1 MTFSRFFY
9 SVSFYLLSPIILL
22 RLLYRARRAPAYAR
36 RWAERFGF
44 VAEATGNKTI
54 WLHSV
59 SVGETLAAVPLVKAL
74 QQRYPDH
81 RLMVTCMTVTG
92 SERIRAA
99 FGDTVNHSYAPY
111 DMPDSV
117 ARFLNRVQ
125 PSILIIMETELW
137 PNTIAACCSRNIP
150 VILANGRLSAK
161 SAAAYSK
168 ISRLVRPMLWSMSA
182 VVAQHADDGA
192 RFTQLGLPDK
202 ALTIS
207 GNIKFDLH
215 LNSEVQAKAQSLAVQ
230 WRGDNQRPVLLA
242 ASTHPGE
249 DELILQAFGQIK
261 AALAVKPLLVLVPR
275 HPERFNDVAQL
286 CEQAGCRLARRS
298 AEQSTAEADILLGDT
313 MGELMAFYG
322 ACDLAF
328 VGGSLVAVGG
338 HNMIEPAA
346 WGVPIISGPQ
356 LFNFAEASRLLIEG
370 DAMVVCEDA
379 QSLAQQSIGL
389 LTNPQRRTQM
399 GAAARHIAEANRGAL
414 ERLLAVIDH
423 QL

>member
-215 LNSEVQAKAQSLAVQ
+215 LNSEVQAKDQSLAVQ

-242 ASTHPGE
+242 ASTHPG
-249 DELILQAFGQIK
+249 
-261 AALAVKPLLVLVPR
+261 
-275 HPERFNDVAQL
+275 
-286 CEQAGCRLARRS
+286 
-298 AEQSTAEADILLGDT
+298 
-313 MGELMAFYG
+313 
-322 ACDLAF
+322 
-328 VGGSLVAVGG
+328 
-338 HNMIEPAA
+338 
-346 WGVPIISGPQ
+346 
-356 LFNFAEASRLLIEG
+356 
-370 DAMVVCEDA
+370 
-379 QSLAQQSIGL
+379 
-389 LTNPQRRTQM
+389 
-399 GAAARHIAEANRGAL
+399 
-414 ERLLAVIDH
+414 
-423 QL
+423 

>member
-137 PNTIAACCSRNIP
+137 PNTIAACASRNIP

-161 SAAAYSK
+161 SAAAYGK
-168 ISRLVRPMLWSMSA
+168 IPRLVSPMLQSMSA

-192 RFTQLGLPDK
+192 RFTQLGLPPE
-202 ALTIS
+202 ALAIS

-215 LNSEVQAKAQSLAVQ
+215 LDSEVRAKAQSLTTEWQ
-230 WRGDNQRPVLLA
+230 GENQRPVLLA
-242 ASTHPGE
+242 ASTHAGE
-249 DELILQAFGQIK
+249 DELILQAYGQIK
-261 AALAVKPLLVLVPR
+261 AALSVAPLLVLVPR
-275 HPERFNDVAQL
+275 HPERFNQVAQL
-286 CEQAGCRLARRS
+286 CEQAGFVVVRRS
-298 AEQSTAEADILLGDT
+298 TGEPTAPADILLGDT
-313 MGELMAFYG
+313 MGELMSFYG

-328 VGGSLVAVGG
+328 VGGSLVPTGG

-346 WGVPIISGPQ
+346 WGVPVITGTY

-379 QSLAQQSIGL
+379 DNLAEQCIGL
-389 LTNPQRRTQM
+389 FANQQRRTQM
-399 GAAARHIAEANRGAL
+399 GDAARQIAEANRGAL
-414 ERLLAVIDH
+414 DRLLAVIDH
-423 QL
+423 RL